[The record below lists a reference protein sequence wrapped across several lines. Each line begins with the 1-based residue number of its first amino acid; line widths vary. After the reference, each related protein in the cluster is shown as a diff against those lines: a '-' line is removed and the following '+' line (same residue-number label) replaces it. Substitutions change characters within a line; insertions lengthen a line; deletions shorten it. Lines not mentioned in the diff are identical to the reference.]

1 MEFTTTTDYDMKTL
15 TARARALRKTV
26 RKKRSRRAHIF
37 GWIVVLL
44 GTFLLL
50 PPAGSSFS
58 INGRTLLTLSA
69 VLAIL
74 LTFFF
79 EDRLN
84 GYFARKRLLPGT
96 ESAVSVFKEDSYHT
110 ETRSGQTDWPYN
122 RIAAIAELPDYFILI
137 LGENHA
143 QAYDKARLKG
153 GMPEEFSRFLE
164 ARTGLSIVR
173 IS

>member
-1 MEFTTTTDYDMKTL
+1 M
-15 TARARALRKTV
+15 
-26 RKKRSRRAHIF
+26 
-37 GWIVVLL
+37 VLL
-44 GTFLLL
+44 GTLLLL

-58 INGRTLLTLSA
+58 ISGKTLLTLAA

-74 LTFFF
+74 LTFIF

-110 ETRSGQTDWPYN
+110 ETRSGQTDWPYD
-122 RIAAIAELPDYFILI
+122 RIVAMAELPDCFILI

-153 GMPEEFSRFLE
+153 GSPEEFARFLE
-164 ARTGLSIVR
+164 EKTQLPITR

>member
-1 MEFTTTTDYDMKTL
+1 MEFTTATDYDMKTL
-15 TARARALRKTV
+15 TAMAKALRKTV
-26 RKKRSRRAHIF
+26 RKRKSRRAHIF

-44 GTFLLL
+44 GTLLLL

-58 INGRTLLTLSA
+58 ISGKTLLTLAA

-74 LTFFF
+74 LTFIF

-110 ETRSGQTDWPYN
+110 ETRSGQTDWPY
-122 RIAAIAELPDYFILI
+122 D
-137 LGENHA
+137 
-143 QAYDKARLKG
+143 
-153 GMPEEFSRFLE
+153 
-164 ARTGLSIVR
+164 
-173 IS
+173 

>member
-1 MEFTTTTDYDMKTL
+1 MEFTTATDYDMKTL
-15 TARARALRKTV
+15 TAMAKALRKTV
-26 RKKRSRRAHIF
+26 RKRKSRRAHIF

-44 GTFLLL
+44 GT
-50 PPAGSSFS
+50 SSFS
-58 INGRTLLTLSA
+58 ISGKTLLTLAA

-74 LTFFF
+74 LTFIF

-110 ETRSGQTDWPYN
+110 ETRSGQTDWPYD
-122 RIAAIAELPDYFILI
+122 RIVAMAELPDCFILI

-153 GMPEEFSRFLE
+153 GSPEEFARFLE

>member
-15 TARARALRKTV
+15 TAMARALRKTV

-44 GTFLLL
+44 GTFL
-50 PPAGSSFS
+50 
-58 INGRTLLTLSA
+58 LLTLSA

-110 ETRSGQTDWPYN
+110 ETRSGQTDWPYD

>member
-1 MEFTTTTDYDMKTL
+1 MEFTTATDYDLKAL
-15 TARARALRKTV
+15 TAMARALRKTV
-26 RKKRSRRAHIF
+26 RKKKSRRAHIF
-37 GWIVVLL
+37 GWVVVLL

-50 PPAGSSFS
+50 PEAGGSFS
-58 INGRTLLTLSA
+58 VSGRTLLTLA
-69 VLAIL
+69 AILVIL

-96 ESAVSVFKEDSYHT
+96 ESAVSVFHEDSYHT
-110 ETRSGQTDWPYN
+110 ETRSGRTDWPYD
-122 RIAAIAELPDYFILI
+122 RIVAAAELPDYFVLV

-153 GMPEEFSRFLE
+153 GSAEEFARFLE
-164 ARTGLSIVR
+164 ARTGLSIIR
-173 IS
+173 IP

>member
-15 TARARALRKTV
+15 TAMARALRKTV
-26 RKKRSRRAHIF
+26 RKKRSRAHIF

-110 ETRSGQTDWPYN
+110 ETRSGQTDWPYD

-164 ARTGLSIVR
+164 TRTGLSIVR

>member
-1 MEFTTTTDYDMKTL
+1 MKTGVSI
-15 TARARALRKTV
+15 RYN
-26 RKKRSRRAHIF
+26 IF
-37 GWIVVLL
+37 IKNKEMIVWN
-44 GTFLLL
+44 L
-50 PPAGSSFS
+50 PPP
-58 INGRTLLTLSA
+58 LLTLSA

-110 ETRSGQTDWPYN
+110 ETRSGQTDWPYD